1 MLWISPGLGRN
12 PVDNKECNSE
22 VVSNVRLKA
31 TKGAA
36 VPTGPA
42 QAWINTVHKKESSDT
57 HSACKNMNAIASVVG
72 NLKRSVAASPLTS
85 SGSCTTR
92 TPATTCC
99 EGR

>member
-36 VPTGPA
+36 VPAGPT
-42 QAWINTVHKKESSDT
+42 QAWINTVELPVSSV
-57 HSACKNMNAIASVVG
+57 M
-72 NLKRSVAASPLTS
+72 LT
-85 SGSCTTR
+85 GAMPAGMGTPTR
-92 TPATTCC
+92 TPRQGHPTSSKSGSVWYWKA
-99 EGR
+99 G